1 MAIQSDARGF
11 LIGDPIELGRKSSDI
26 SHISEDVSAIRRTIS
41 ERWHGY
47 TRPSPSASPARDAS
61 GKFTSA
67 STVKVAVPN
76 SSKSSGGTTA
86 AAGNAVVAERIRRV
100 SSGGGA
106 ELPGRDSAGRFTAG
120 GSSASN
126 KSASVIASIGD
137 RLSRLTAVT
146 SGIDDADPAVKA
158 AREVAEPLRR
168 GFEFF
173 QGDKQTS
180 WLKKI
185 FSKLSIFQKEESVYN
200 KVSTKTLK
208 NIEGKTGIQGED
220 GSFSG
225 GATGSILGRAIPW
238 ALGGLAAAGSGLVSM
253 IGGAL
258 TATIAAVFSPI
269 GVAVAAAGVAAWG
282 IFTDDGR
289 KFFADLGGKMAEGWS
304 KFTDF
309 LVESS
314 PKTMEFLKKAGDKAG
329 AAIDSV
335 KGAAGKA
342 TSFVTEQAKDVGNY
356 LVKSSPKTM
365 AAIEKVKGFG
375 ADAISKAANAF
386 QGDTPSGLTTAQFAA
401 LAADTRRTE
410 SSGKTT
416 AENKYGY
423 LGSYQF
429 GAAAL
434 ADAGLIDPAKLK
446 AARKDGRF
454 DQKTFLANPANWLL
468 SGGKDAFL
476 ADQALQDQTYSKY
489 AGQLQKAGL
498 RSGALSAG
506 STPEQIAAYIKAA
519 HLVGAG
525 GANDYFTRGR
535 DRADANGTLASLYAK
550 QGALAVAS
558 VSAPP
563 VGLMPKAL
571 TIPQIAEAPK
581 VIEPLGSP
589 EAKAFTVNIPSQ
601 DVGQSLSD
609 RRIAHI
615 ASGGIGG

>member
-1 MAIQSDARGF
+1 M
-11 LIGDPIELGRKSSDI
+11 
-26 SHISEDVSAIRRTIS
+26 
-41 ERWHGY
+41 
-47 TRPSPSASPARDAS
+47 
-61 GKFTSA
+61 
-67 STVKVAVPN
+67 
-76 SSKSSGGTTA
+76 
-86 AAGNAVVAERIRRV
+86 
-100 SSGGGA
+100 
-106 ELPGRDSAGRFTAG
+106 
-120 GSSASN
+120 
-126 KSASVIASIGD
+126 
-137 RLSRLTAVT
+137 
-146 SGIDDADPAVKA
+146 
-158 AREVAEPLRR
+158 RR

-185 FSKLSIFQKEESVYN
+185 FSKLSVFQKEESVYS
-200 KVSTKTLK
+200 KASTKTLK
-208 NIEGKTGIQGED
+208 NIEGKTEIQGED

-238 ALGGLAAAGSGLVSM
+238 ALGGLAAAGSAVA
-253 IGGAL
+253 GAF
-258 TATIAAVFSPI
+258 AAAISAIFSPI

-309 LVESS
+309 LIESS

-342 TSFVTEQAKDVGNY
+342 TSFVAEQAKDVGNY

-365 AAIEKVKGFG
+365 AAIEKVKSFG

-386 QGDTPSGLTTAQFAA
+386 QGNTPSDLTTAQFAA

-410 SSGKTT
+410 SGGKTA

-423 LGSYQF
+423 VGSYQF

-434 ADAGLIDPAKLK
+434 ADAGLVDPAKLK
-446 AARKDGRF
+446 AAWKGGRF
-454 DQKTFLANPANWLL
+454 DQKAFLADPANWLL
-468 SGGKDAFL
+468 AGGKDAFL

-506 STPEQIAAYIKAA
+506 STPEQIAAYLKAA

-525 GANDYFTRGR
+525 GANDYFISGR
-535 DRADANGTLASLYAK
+535 DRADANGTLASRYAK
-550 QGALAVAS
+550 QGALAVAG

-589 EAKAFTVNIPSQ
+589 EAKAFTVNLPSQ
-601 DVGQSLSD
+601 DVGQNLSD

-615 ASGGIGG
+615 ASGGIGGI